1 MAFDPQSID
10 REELKR
16 EIEAAAA
23 VEETLYTELGRKVY
37 LNEMKEAGAYAAEAE
52 EIKAHKAKTAL
63 YDAILNALSAETEVC
78 PNCGGIVLSGV
89 QFCPA
94 CGHPLETKTEAED
107 DSVVCPACGQKL
119 PAGATFCTECGEKL

>member
-10 REELKR
+10 REELKQA
-16 EIEAAAA
+16 IEASAA

-37 LNEMKEAGAYAAEAE
+37 LNEMKEPGAYAEEAE
-52 EIKAHKAKTAL
+52 EIKAHKAKVAL
-63 YDAILNALSAETEVC
+63 YDAILNALSAETQVC
-78 PNCGGIVLSGV
+78 PSCGGIVLSGV

-94 CGHPLETKTEAED
+94 CGHQLEQKAEAD
-107 DSVVCPACGQKL
+107 DDGIVCPSCGQKL